1 MSARAK
7 AIAPLAIVIGIISF
21 LWTELSLNFTFNW
34 VTTDAVYAGFGVP
47 TNFHLILPVAFITY
61 GLFFAAGGDNAAFGK
76 IFLATVFGS
85 VAALVTM
92 PLAFSTADA
101 KTAEIIAGE
110 DVGPAY
116 WGIALWVGI
125 FAFILVMILVA
136 GDWYY
141 VAGTFPCFAAVFLW
155 WIATGLDGYVP
166 AAVTTADGT
175 EIPISGSGFSDS
187 EIAANIAANGGLG
200 TPGGTGVAGGL
211 LSTPWY
217 WVWFSTWVTLVCGCI
232 LGIVTSK
239 IVAAVTP
246 KPKAAA
252 AEA

>member
-7 AIAPLAIVIGIISF
+7 AITPLAVVIGILSF
-21 LWTELSLNFTFNW
+21 LWTELSLNFTFHW
-34 VTTDAVYAGFGVP
+34 VTQVDEYGGDGTLGIP
-47 TNFHLILPVAFITY
+47 ENFHLILPTAFISW

-92 PLAFSTADA
+92 PLAFKTADFP
-101 KTAEIIAGE
+101 
-110 DVGPAY
+110 DF

-125 FAFILVMILVA
+125 FAFVLVMILIA

-155 WIATGLDGYVP
+155 WLATGLDGYVP
-166 AAVTTADGT
+166 
-175 EIPISGSGFSDS
+175 
-187 EIAANIAANGGLG
+187 NG
-200 TPGGTGVAGGL
+200 GGTGDKVNALTSAADPAAAAAALEAGDTAGFGAFGGL
-211 LSTPWY
+211 ISTTWP
-217 WVWFSTWVTLVCGCI
+217 WVWFSTWVTLVCGVI
-232 LGIVTSK
+232 LGIISAK
-239 IVAAVTP
+239 VAAAITP

-252 AEA
+252 PEPA

>member
-7 AIAPLAIVIGIISF
+7 AIFPLAIVIAVISF

-34 VTTDAVYAGFGVP
+34 VTDGDQTLVGFGIP
-47 TNFHLILPVAFITY
+47 SNFHLILPTAFITY

-85 VAALVTM
+85 VAALITM
-92 PLAFSTADA
+92 PLAFKTADA
-101 KTAEIIAGE
+101 NIGDEMSASPE
-110 DVGPAY
+110 GPAY

-141 VAGTFPCFAAVFLW
+141 VAGTFPCFASVFLW
-155 WIATGLDGYVP
+155 WIATGLDGYVQEP
-166 AAVTTADGT
+166 VSGSALSGDEFLAAVGEAG
-175 EIPISGSGFSDS
+175 
-187 EIAANIAANGGLG
+187 A
-200 TPGGTGVAGGL
+200 GGTGAALGL

-217 WVWFSTWVTLVCGCI
+217 WVWFSSWITLVIGTC
-232 LGIVTSK
+232 LGIITAK
-239 IVAAVTP
+239 ITAAITP

>member
-7 AIAPLAIVIGIISF
+7 AIAPLAIVIGILSF
-21 LWTELSLNFTFNW
+21 LWTELSLNFTFHW
-34 VTTDAVYAGFGVP
+34 VTQQDEIGGPGTLGVP
-47 TNFHLILPVAFITY
+47 ENFHLILPTAFISW

-92 PLAFSTADA
+92 PLAFKTADFP
-101 KTAEIIAGE
+101 
-110 DVGPAY
+110 DF
-116 WGIALWVGI
+116 WGISLWVGI
-125 FAFILVMILVA
+125 FAFVLVMILIA

-166 AAVTTADGT
+166 
-175 EIPISGSGFSDS
+175 
-187 EIAANIAANGGLG
+187 NG
-200 TPGGTGVAGGL
+200 GGTGDKVAALSGTGAATDTAGLGAFGGL
-211 LSTPWY
+211 ISTSWQ
-217 WVWFSTWVTLVCGCI
+217 WVWFDTWVTLVCGVI
-232 LGIVTSK
+232 LGIVSAKVT
-239 IVAAVTP
+239 AAITP

-252 AEA
+252 PEAA

>member
-7 AIAPLAIVIGIISF
+7 AITPLAVVIGIISF
-21 LWTELSLNFTFNW
+21 LWTELSLNFTFHW
-34 VTTDAVYAGFGVP
+34 VTDGDTEFVEFGVP
-47 TNFHLILPVAFITY
+47 HNFHLILPVAFITY

-92 PLAFSTADA
+92 PLAFKTADSN
-101 KTAEIIAGE
+101 ILDDAGGF
-110 DVGPAY
+110 DPDGPAF

-125 FAFILVMILVA
+125 FAFVLVMILIA

-141 VAGTFPCFAAVFLW
+141 VAGTFPCFAAVFAW

-166 AAVTTADGT
+166 EAV
-175 EIPISGSGFSDS
+175 SGSQLSGEEFL
-187 EIAANIAANGGLG
+187 AAFGAEAIG
-200 TPGGTGVAGGL
+200 TGGTGAAAGL

-232 LGIVTSK
+232 LGIVTAK
-239 IVAAVTP
+239 IVAAITP

-252 AEA
+252 PAEA

>member
-7 AIAPLAIVIGIISF
+7 AIAPLALVIGVLSF
-21 LWTELSLNFTFNW
+21 LWTELSLNFTFHW
-34 VTTDAVYAGFGVP
+34 VTVQDELLGEGQFGLP
-47 TNFHLILPVAFITY
+47 ENFHLILPTAFISW

-76 IFLATVFGS
+76 IFLACVFGS

-92 PLAFSTADA
+92 PLAFKTADA
-101 KTAEIIAGE
+101 P
-110 DVGPAY
+110 DF

-141 VAGTFPCFAAVFLW
+141 VAGTFPAFASVFVW

-166 AAVTTADGT
+166 EPV
-175 EIPISGSGFSDS
+175 SGSALSGDEFL
-187 EIAANIAANGGLG
+187 AAAPG
-200 TPGGTGVAGGL
+200 TGGTGAAGGL
-211 LSTPWY
+211 LSTPWP
-217 WVWFSTWVTLVCGCI
+217 WVWFSVFVTLVCGVI
-232 LGIVTSK
+232 LGLVSAK
-239 IVAAVTP
+239 ITAAVTP
-246 KPKAAA
+246 KPKATT